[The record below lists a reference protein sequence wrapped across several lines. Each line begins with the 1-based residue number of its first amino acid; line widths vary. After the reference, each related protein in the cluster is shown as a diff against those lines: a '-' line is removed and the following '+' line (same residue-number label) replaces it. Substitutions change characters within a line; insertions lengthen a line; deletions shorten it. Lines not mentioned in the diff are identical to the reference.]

1 MRKHNNSDTKYD
13 IGVIAGC
20 ILIVIFL
27 ITAVNSCSASDWNE
41 GICPNCEV
49 RYELRGYSQ
58 GISAYACPECGKE
71 VRRY

>member
-13 IGVIAGC
+13 IGVIVGC

-27 ITAVNSCSASDWNE
+27 ITAVNSCSASDWNN

-49 RYELRGYSQ
+49 RYELRGLSQ
-58 GISAYACPECGKE
+58 GLSAYACPECGKE
-71 VRRY
+71 VKIY